1 MQIERHVQRC
11 AQNKSTSPPAA
22 VRGTSGLRPRP
33 PPGPPAAS
41 PPAPGSKKPIAL
53 KPGAATCTAR
63 CSLSTAPA
71 LWSLSASAW
80 EESGRSRESNSCS
93 TGSARARYAS
103 RRQLRWKPSAGKW
116 KPSAAKARPWRS
128 SEVMLDRQ
136 RRICWKGT
144 LSASC
149 SQLYLLVKIEHTLPR
164 QIIVLYLKPL
174 TTAENSLLGAASARP
189 RHRRSRRSGAHSPVG
204 AQRAERCQRPRPC
217 PAGWLRRAK
226 SRPSSPPPQAFSA
239 HLASIHVASFHVHE
253 HCSRL

>member
-41 PPAPGSKKPIAL
+41 PPAPGSKKPTAL

-128 SEVMLDRQ
+128 SEVTLDQ
-136 RRICWKGT
+136 SRIYWKGT
-144 LSASC
+144 LSAGC

-174 TTAENSLLGAASARP
+174 TTAENSAGHRFCTAEAQAKQEVWSALTC
-189 RHRRSRRSGAHSPVG
+189 G
-204 AQRAERCQRPRPC
+204 
-217 PAGWLRRAK
+217 RAK
-226 SRPSSPPPQAFSA
+226 GRAMPTTKAMPSRMAPESQKPSFEPTTSGFLST
-239 HLASIHVASFHVHE
+239 ASIQVASFHVHE
-253 HCSRL
+253 HSSRL